1 MRAND
6 VILVAPLAGWLT
18 PLEEVPDPVFAER
31 MMGDGF
37 AIDPIESVL
46 RAPVDA
52 QVLSIPETGHAVT
65 LLLENGAELLI
76 HIGLETVALGGR
88 GFRALVSAG
97 ARVKASDPLI
107 EFDLDGVA
115 RAARSLVTPIVV
127 ANEGYSLELD
137 ALSRSVRSGEAVGRI
152 KGEGSA
158 AAAAEGGRHAERTVR
173 IDAPHGLHARPA
185 ASLRR
190 DIAHAEPR

>member
-1 MRAND
+1 MTVRE
-6 VILVAPLAGWLT
+6 VVLQAPFAGWLT

-46 RAPVDA
+46 RAPADA
-52 QVLSIPETGHAVT
+52 QVISIPETEHAVT
-65 LLLENGAELLI
+65 LRLDNGAELLI
-76 HIGLETVALGGR
+76 HIGLETVALRGR

-97 ARVKASDPLI
+97 ARIKAGDPLI

-127 ANEGYSLELD
+127 ANEGYTLELD
-137 ALSRSVRSGEAVGRI
+137 
-152 KGEGSA
+152 
-158 AAAAEGGRHAERTVR
+158 
-173 IDAPHGLHARPA
+173 
-185 ASLRR
+185 
-190 DIAHAEPR
+190 